1 MFRGSNLE
9 RYFSRVDASKSSS
22 IDVSSSS
29 NHEISE
35 GLTDGSIRGGH
46 VVTSLTLGTGPREY
60 PADDPRYIVEP
71 KGPIMHACDTS
82 HSVCNQPRK
91 KRHSNPAV
99 VLLTLERLSVPQ
111 TIHET

>member
-1 MFRGSNLE
+1 
-9 RYFSRVDASKSSS
+9 
-22 IDVSSSS
+22 
-29 NHEISE
+29 
-35 GLTDGSIRGGH
+35 
-46 VVTSLTLGTGPREY
+46 VTSLTLGTGPREY